1 MRKFLI
7 ITLMLA
13 LAGIQAGA
21 RHYDRGY
28 ESTPASPFIQKGTW
42 SIGGTAKYSQ
52 HINDNYNYLVI
63 SDINSTGFN
72 ISANPYVM
80 YSIKDN
86 MAIGLKLSYGRSML
100 DLASADLNAADIQMN
115 ASDCYQ
121 INHKY
126 SAFGVFRGYIPL
138 GNSKRVAMY
147 ADLQLGGSY
156 KQGKAFNAGGD
167 QVLGTYTQTYSLRLA
182 VDPGLIVFLTDRFAV
197 EMNVGV
203 FGVDYRWSEQVHNQ
217 VQTGTADAASAGFM
231 INLLSMGVGISY
243 YFL

>member
-1 MRKFLI
+1 MRKYLV
-7 ITLMLA
+7 LLLA
-13 LAGIQAGA
+13 LALSGLHLNA

-28 ESTPASPFIQKGTW
+28 ETVPSSPFIEKGTW
-42 SIGGTAKYSQ
+42 LLGGTAKYSQ

-63 SDINSTGFN
+63 SDINSSGFN
-72 ISANPYVM
+72 VSANPYVM

-86 MAIGLKLSYGRSML
+86 MAIGLKMSYGRSML

-115 ASDCYQ
+115 AADCYQ

-126 SAFGVFRGYIPL
+126 SAFGVFRAYIPF

-147 ADLQLGGSY
+147 TDLQLGGSY

-217 VQTGTADAASAGFM
+217 VQTGSTDAASAGFM
-231 INLLSMGVGISY
+231 ITSLKYASPSR
-243 YFL
+243 

>member
-1 MRKFLI
+1 MRKYLI
-7 ITLMLA
+7 LISMLV
-13 LAGIQAGA
+13 LSGIQLNA

-28 ESTPASPFIQKGTW
+28 DNAPTAPFIQKGTW
-42 SIGGTAKYSQ
+42 FIGGTAKYSQ

-63 SDINSTGFN
+63 SDINSNGFN
-72 ISANPYVM
+72 VSANPYVM

-86 MAIGLKLSYGRSML
+86 MALGLKLSYDRSML
-100 DLASADLNAADIQMN
+100 DLASAELGMAQVEMN
-115 ASDCYQ
+115 ATDCYQ

-126 SAFGVFRGYIPL
+126 SAFGVFRAYIPF

-147 ADLQLGGSY
+147 TDLQLGGSY

-217 VQTGTADAASAGFM
+217 VQTGSTDAASAGFM
-231 INLLSMGVGISY
+231 INLLSMGVGVSY